1 MGADT
6 RWGQAWENVSDRG
19 SHLEIMTS
27 TTSDTAKDA
36 CFLFSVSSCSMRT
49 NWGKI
54 YIMSVAKVRAVAM
67 NITRTARPVS

>member
-27 TTSDTAKDA
+27 SMSDTAKDA
-36 CFLFSVSSCSMRT
+36 RFLVFCFILLHED
-49 NWGKI
+49 
-54 YIMSVAKVRAVAM
+54 
-67 NITRTARPVS
+67 

>member
-27 TTSDTAKDA
+27 TMSDTAKDA
-36 CFLFSVSSCSMRT
+36 CFLFFCSMRT
-49 NWGKI
+49 NWEKI
-54 YIMSVAKVRAVAM
+54 YIMYVAKMRAVAM